1 MGDWSN
7 ERMRELG
14 AGSGTMSDRRARELD
29 TQTDALV
36 RVAAALAHGT
46 VSDLKARFAA
56 ARDARVPDLWVEEL
70 LLQSLLVVGYP
81 RALVAFG
88 VWRASGAGGPARE
101 EEGGGGAGGWAQG
114 GGEGWGARGGGAGRG
129 ARGG

>member
-36 RVAAALAHGT
+36 RVAAALAQGT
-46 VSDLKARFAA
+46 VSDLKARCAA
-56 ARDARVPDLWVEEL
+56 ARDARVPDLWVEGL
-70 LLQSLLVVGYP
+70 LLQSLVVVGYP

-88 VWRASGAGGPARE
+88 VWGANGAGGAARE
-101 EEGGGGAGGWAQG
+101 DREGGGDGAEDLAHEDWQAWA
-114 GGEGWGARGGGAGRG
+114 ARG
-129 ARGG
+129 